1 MACIFVYIHNARSLL
16 LSCPTKQGA
25 KFRDLTVNTAY
36 DIISEIKG
44 GEIMTQKE
52 LAALLGVTPATV
64 SKAIKGAPDIST
76 ATRKRVLAAMEEHG
90 MTIERERRTHGKAVL
105 VVTPEFGS
113 EFYAM
118 ILSSL
123 HRSLES
129 RGLMMLTVSLEMD
142 FTKVIHTVKQAL
154 RMIPGICG
162 AVLIHCDDE
171 IHFDD
176 EGHTIAD
183 IEFDR
188 PVVYYGRRHDCVYS
202 SFEEALYQAVLY
214 LKEHGRRRIAFA
226 GETLTSDKANAFRM
240 MLQRLELPVDERYIH
255 TSSLRFGQAGAD
267 GFQTLFSL
275 PEPPDAI
282 ICGYDYIALG
292 VLNSAEAAGIEVPR
306 ELAVI
311 GSDNLRAAGAYRLG
325 LSTIGDNHERVADAL
340 VELLMWRIANPDAP
354 ERQITLPAELYL
366 RATT

>member
-1 MACIFVYIHNARSLL
+1 
-16 LSCPTKQGA
+16 
-25 KFRDLTVNTAY
+25 
-36 DIISEIKG
+36 
-44 GEIMTQKE
+44 MTQKE

-64 SKAIKGAPDIST
+64 SKAIKGAPDISA
-76 ATRKRVLAAMEEHG
+76 ATRNRVLTAMEAHG
-90 MTIERERRTHGKAVL
+90 MRIERERRTHGRAVL

-118 ILSSL
+118 MLSSL

-129 RGLMMLTVSLEMD
+129 RGLMMLTISLEMAYG
-142 FTKVIHTVKQAL
+142 KAIRTVKQAL
-154 RMIPGICG
+154 RTTPGLCG
-162 AVLIHCDDE
+162 AVLIHCDSE
-171 IHFDD
+171 IPSDD
-176 EGHTIAD
+176 EGRTISD
-183 IEFDR
+183 VEFDR
-188 PVVYYGRRHDCVYS
+188 PVVYYGRMHDCVCS
-202 SFEEALYQAVLY
+202 SYKEALYHAILY
-214 LKEHGRRRIAFA
+214 LKEHGRQRIAFA
-226 GETLTSDKANAFRM
+226 GETLTADKASAFRLV
-240 MLQRLELPVDERYIH
+240 LQRLKLPIDERYIH

-267 GFQTLFSL
+267 GFQALFSL

-292 VLNSAEAAGIEVPR
+292 VLNAAEAAGIEVPR

-340 VELLMWRIANPDAP
+340 VELLLWRIAHPGAP

>member
-1 MACIFVYIHNARSLL
+1 
-16 LSCPTKQGA
+16 
-25 KFRDLTVNTAY
+25 
-36 DIISEIKG
+36 
-44 GEIMTQKE
+44 MTQKE

-64 SKAIKGAPDIST
+64 SKAIKGTSDIS
-76 ATRKRVLAAMEEHG
+76 AVTRTRVLAAMEAHG
-90 MTIERERRTHGKAVL
+90 MKIERERRTHGKAVL

-123 HRSLES
+123 HRALES
-129 RGLMMLTVSLEMD
+129 RGLMMLTISLEMD
-142 FTKVIHTVKQAL
+142 FVKVIRNVKKAM
-154 RMIPGICG
+154 RMMSGICG
-162 AVLIHCDDE
+162 AVLIHCDNE
-171 IHFDD
+171 IPIDK

-183 IEFDR
+183 VEFDR
-188 PVVYYGRRHDCVYS
+188 PVVHYGKMHDCVYS
-202 SFEEALYQAVLY
+202 NFEETLYHAVLY
-214 LKEHGRRRIAFA
+214 LKEHGRQRIAFA
-226 GETLTSDKANAFRM
+226 GETLTPDKADAFRM
-240 MLQRLELPVDERYIH
+240 TLQRLELPIEERYIH

-275 PEPPDAI
+275 AEPPDAI

-292 VLNSAEAAGIEVPR
+292 VLNAAEAAGIDVPR

-325 LSTIGDNHERVADAL
+325 LSTIGDNHERAADAL
-340 VELLMWRIANPDAP
+340 VELLLWRIAHPDEP
-354 ERQITLPAELYL
+354 ERQITIPAELCL

>member
-1 MACIFVYIHNARSLL
+1 MNKLHDMIM
-16 LSCPTKQGA
+16 
-25 KFRDLTVNTAY
+25 
-36 DIISEIKG
+36 EMKG
-44 GEIMTQKE
+44 GNVMTQKE

-64 SKAIKGAPDIST
+64 SKAVKGAPDLSA
-76 ATRKRVLAAMEEHG
+76 ATRARVLAAMETHG
-90 MTIERERRTHGKAVL
+90 MKIERERRTQGKAVL

-113 EFYAM
+113 ELYAM

-142 FTKVIHTVKQAL
+142 FTKAIRTVKQAL
-154 RMIPGICG
+154 RVIPGICG
-162 AVLIHCDDE
+162 AVLIHFDNK

-176 EGHTIAD
+176 ENYTIAD
-183 IEFDR
+183 VEFDR
-188 PVVYYGRRHDCVYS
+188 PVVYYGRTHDCVYS
-202 SFEEALYQAVLY
+202 SFEDALYQAILY

-226 GETLTSDKANAFRM
+226 GEALTFGKANVFRM
-240 MLQRLELPVDERYIH
+240 ILPRLELPVDERYIH
-255 TSSLRFGQAGAD
+255 VSSLRFGQAGAD
-267 GFQTLFSL
+267 GFQALFSL

-292 VLNSAEAAGIEVPR
+292 VLNSAEAAGIKVPR

-311 GSDNLRAAGAYRLG
+311 GSDNLRAASAYRLG

-340 VELLMWRIANPDAP
+340 VELLLWRIAHPDAP
-354 ERQITLPAELYL
+354 ERQIALPAELYL

>member
-1 MACIFVYIHNARSLL
+1 
-16 LSCPTKQGA
+16 
-25 KFRDLTVNTAY
+25 
-36 DIISEIKG
+36 
-44 GEIMTQKE
+44 MTQKE
-52 LAALLGVTPATV
+52 LAVLLGVTPATV
-64 SKAIKGAPDIST
+64 SKAIKGAPDISA
-76 ATRKRVLAAMEEHG
+76 ATRKRVLAEMQAHG
-90 MTIERERRTHGKAVL
+90 MEIERERRTHGKAVL

-123 HRSLES
+123 HRALEA
-129 RGLMMLTVSLEMD
+129 RGLMMLTISLEMD
-142 FTKVIHTVKQAL
+142 FAKATRTVKQAL
-154 RMIPGICG
+154 RMMSGICG
-162 AVLIHCDDE
+162 AVLIHFDNE
-171 IHFDD
+171 IPFDD
-176 EGHTIAD
+176 EGHTITD
-183 IEFDR
+183 VEFDS
-188 PVVYYGRRHDCVYS
+188 PVVYYGKMHNCVYS
-202 SFEEALYQAVLY
+202 SFEAALYRAVLY

-226 GETLTSDKANAFRM
+226 GEILTSDKAAAFRM

-267 GFQTLFSL
+267 GFQALFSL

-325 LSTIGDNHERVADAL
+325 LSTIGDNHERMADAL
-340 VELLMWRIANPDAP
+340 VELLLWRIAHPDSP
-354 ERQITLPAELYL
+354 ERQIMIPAELHL

>member
-1 MACIFVYIHNARSLL
+1 
-16 LSCPTKQGA
+16 
-25 KFRDLTVNTAY
+25 
-36 DIISEIKG
+36 
-44 GEIMTQKE
+44 MTQKE

-64 SKAIKGAPDIST
+64 SKAIKGASDISA

-90 MTIERERRTHGKAVL
+90 MTIERERRTQGKAVL

-118 ILSSL
+118 LLSRL

-142 FTKVIHTVKQAL
+142 YVKAISAVKQAM
-154 RMIPGICG
+154 RMMSSICG
-162 AVLIHCDDE
+162 AVLIH
-171 IHFDD
+171 FDD
-176 EGHTIAD
+176 EFYFDNGGHTKAD
-183 IEFDR
+183 VAFDR
-188 PVVYYGRRHDCVYS
+188 PVVYYGRMHDCVDS
-202 SFEEALYQAVLY
+202 SFEEALYRAVLY

-226 GETLTSDKANAFRM
+226 GETLTSDRADIFRKT
-240 MLQRLELPVDERYIH
+240 LQRLGLPVDERYIH
-255 TSSLRFGQAGAD
+255 TSTLRFGQAGAD
-267 GFQTLFSL
+267 GFQALFSL
-275 PEPPDAI
+275 PESPDAI

-292 VLNSAEAAGIEVPR
+292 VLNSAEAAGIKVPR

-325 LSTIGDNHERVADAL
+325 LSTIGANHDRVADAL
-340 VELLMWRIANPDAP
+340 VELLLWRIAHPDAS

>member
-1 MACIFVYIHNARSLL
+1 
-16 LSCPTKQGA
+16 
-25 KFRDLTVNTAY
+25 
-36 DIISEIKG
+36 
-44 GEIMTQKE
+44 MTQQE

-64 SKAIKGAPDIST
+64 SKAIKGAPDISA
-76 ATRKRVLAAMEEHG
+76 ATRNRVLTAIEAHG
-90 MTIERERRTHGKAVL
+90 MKIERERRTQGKAVL

-118 ILSSL
+118 MLSSL

-129 RGLMMLTVSLEMD
+129 RGLMMLTISLEMD
-142 FTKVIHTVKQAL
+142 YGKAIRTVRQAL
-154 RMIPGICG
+154 RTTPGLCG
-162 AVLIHCDDE
+162 AVLIHCNE
-171 IHFDD
+171 ICSDD
-176 EGHTIAD
+176 EGCGITD
-183 IEFDR
+183 IDFGR
-188 PVVYYGRRHDCVYS
+188 PVVYYGKAHDCVCS
-202 SFEEALYQAVLY
+202 SYREALYHAVLY

-226 GETLTSDKANAFRM
+226 GETLTADKALAFRM
-240 MLQRLELPVDERYIH
+240 VLRQLGLPVDERYIY

-267 GFQTLFSL
+267 GFQALFSL

-292 VLNSAEAAGIEVPR
+292 VLNSADAAGIEVPR

-311 GSDNLRAAGAYRLG
+311 GADNLRAAGAYRLG

-340 VELLMWRIANPDAP
+340 VELLLWRIAHPNEP
-354 ERQITLPAELYL
+354 ERQIMLPADLYL

>member
-1 MACIFVYIHNARSLL
+1 
-16 LSCPTKQGA
+16 
-25 KFRDLTVNTAY
+25 
-36 DIISEIKG
+36 
-44 GEIMTQKE
+44 MTQKE

-64 SKAIKGAPDIST
+64 SKAIKGAPDISA
-76 ATRKRVLAAMEEHG
+76 ATRKRVLAAMEAHG
-90 MTIERERRTHGKAVL
+90 MRIERERRTQGKAVL

-113 EFYAM
+113 ELYAM

-129 RGLMMLTVSLEMD
+129 RGLMMLTISLEMD
-142 FTKVIHTVKQAL
+142 HAKAIRTVKQAL
-154 RMIPGICG
+154 RMMSGICG
-162 AVLIHCDDE
+162 AVLIHCDNK
-171 IHFDD
+171 IQ
-176 EGHTIAD
+176 TITD
-183 IEFDR
+183 VEFDR
-188 PVVYYGRRHDCVYS
+188 PVVYYGRMHDYVYS
-202 SFEEALYQAVLY
+202 SFEEALYHAVLY

-226 GETLTSDKANAFRM
+226 GETLTSGKANAFRKT
-240 MLQRLELPVDERYIH
+240 LQRLELPVDERYIH

-311 GSDNLRAAGAYRLG
+311 GADNLRAAGAYRLG

-340 VELLMWRIANPDAP
+340 VELLLWRIAHPDAP